1 MDIVC
6 DAVNWLVCVPEGGVW
21 WDIQV
26 VTTEEVGIIR
36 NVMSDRRRV
45 VQLGT

>member
-1 MDIVC
+1 MG
-6 DAVNWLVCVPEGGVW
+6 LVCVPEGGVL

-36 NVMSDRRRV
+36 NDMDDRRRV
-45 VQLGT
+45 ERLDPWQWATLH